1 MSKLKIGISRH
12 EIEFLFTNARFN
24 IRQIEYIRELCRL
37 LGKYMFVDMDVLKAR
52 SKDGI
57 GLSYIKK
64 SVNNHIVT
72 EMQEETHKGKKDIY
86 YYQLGMGGKYIL
98 DKNQD
103 KYNAMGFL
111 SGIDEKGRILT
122 FNHFALE
129 NDYDIDMR
137 YIQEPRHRYFFCKK
151 GIVCYFPEAIKEN
164 KLVQEL
170 RRTFSTKEK
179 VPGSEEIRGKFN
191 FIPIDKEIIKI
202 GSKTRTTLIRD

>member
-1 MSKLKIGISRH
+1 MGKYGVGISRH

-37 LGKYMFVDMDVLKAR
+37 LGKYMFVDMDILNAR

-57 GLSYIKK
+57 GLSYIKRA
-64 SVNNHIVT
+64 VNSHIVT
-72 EMQEETHKGKKDIY
+72 EMQEETPKGKKEIY

-103 KYNAMGFL
+103 RYNAMGFL
-111 SGIDEKGRILT
+111 SGIDEKSRILT

-137 YIQEPRHRYFFCKK
+137 YIQEPKHRYFFCKK

-164 KLVQEL
+164 KLIQEL
-170 RRTFSTKEK
+170 RRTFST
-179 VPGSEEIRGKFN
+179 EENILDADKIRKKFN
-191 FIPIDKEIIKI
+191 FIPIDKEIIRI
-202 GSKTRTTLIRD
+202 GSKTRSTLIRD